1 MKLWIKH
8 CCSCGAR
15 WLPLNKAPCVCA
27 SFVSPASESESDVS
41 PEKRARVSGVPEDE
55 ESSSSSSSFSALSS
69 SSSSSRSGS
78 KQRSRKRCHRCQTK
92 LELVQQ
98 ELGSCR
104 CGKTFRHK
112 HALERARGNMHRPTH
127 THRVLVALIHD
138 FSCVSHKQVVTYAFW
153 CCSEKHV
160 GQLDDSFVNF
170 TSSAGNA
177 SSSFACVWVPT
188 DRSVTRVL
196 LLALGDHYR
205 AWMFRTAH
213 KT

>member
-15 WLPLNKAPCVCA
+15 WLQLNKTLCVCA
-27 SFVSPASESESDVS
+27 LFVSPASESESDVS
-41 PEKRARVSGVPEDE
+41 PEKRARVSEVPEDE

-69 SSSSSRSGS
+69 SSSSSSSSRSSS

-112 HALERARGNMHRPTH
+112 HTLERARKHAQTHSHTQSTASSYSWLRLCVSQAGGNICILMLLLILTSEINVYNLMTVLWILPPVQEMH
-127 THRVLVALIHD
+127 LVAL
-138 FSCVSHKQVVTYAFW
+138 
-153 CCSEKHV
+153 HV
-160 GQLDDSFVNF
+160 FGCRQIGRWPECFCL
-170 TSSAGNA
+170 
-177 SSSFACVWVPT
+177 P
-188 DRSVTRVL
+188 
-196 LLALGDHYR
+196 
-205 AWMFRTAH
+205 
-213 KT
+213 